1 MKTKIISSILVFTF
15 GLTISAQN
23 RIGLYE
29 LAVMQR
35 KSDNLCKTGD
45 YETALKGYRYVLA
58 NRLPIQGNR
67 HQDIGVVYNN
77 MGVAHYFSGENQ
89 KAKNAFESALKI
101 ILTKGPHHPDVA
113 TIRCSLAFVLDA
125 ESKYDEASELYEQ
138 ALKVKLRT
146 FGEAHPDVADC
157 QEGMALVKEA
167 RGERDEAIALLEK
180 ALANRKKRYGEKHT
194 DVAACYAGLALAY
207 LNKDNFEKA
216 GTFDE
221 KAKAIFSLTKG
232 GYPPNLNPISRLRPK
247 PPEMLR
253 ARSKSLR
260 NP

>member
-1 MKTKIISSILVFTF
+1 MKTEIIASILVFASTLSVS
-15 GLTISAQN
+15 GQN

-45 YETALKGYRYVLA
+45 YETALKGYQYVLA

-89 KAKNAFESALKI
+89 KAKDAFESALKI
-101 ILTKGPHHPDVA
+101 ILSKGPHHPDVA

-146 FGEAHPDVADC
+146 FGETHPDVADC

-167 RGERDEAIALLEK
+167 KGERDEAIGLLKK
-180 ALANRKKRYGEKHT
+180 ALANRKKRYGENHT
-194 DVAACYAGLALAY
+194 DVGACYAGLALVY

-221 KAKAIFSLTKG
+221 KAKAILSQTKG

>member
-1 MKTKIISSILVFTF
+1 MKTEIIASILVFT
-15 GLTISAQN
+15 SALSVSGQN

-45 YETALKGYRYVLA
+45 YETALKGYQYVLA

-67 HQDIGVVYNN
+67 HQDIGVIYNN

-89 KAKNAFESALKI
+89 KAKDAFQSALKI

-146 FGEAHPDVADC
+146 FGEGHPDVADC

-167 RGERDEAIALLEK
+167 KGERDEAIGLLEK
-180 ALANRKKRYGEKHT
+180 ALASRKKRFGENHT
-194 DVAACYAGLALAY
+194 DVGACYAGLALAY

-221 KAKAIFSLTKG
+221 KAKAIFTQTKG
-232 GYPPNLNPISRLRPK
+232 VYPPNRNPISRLRPK
-247 PPEMLR
+247 PLEMLR